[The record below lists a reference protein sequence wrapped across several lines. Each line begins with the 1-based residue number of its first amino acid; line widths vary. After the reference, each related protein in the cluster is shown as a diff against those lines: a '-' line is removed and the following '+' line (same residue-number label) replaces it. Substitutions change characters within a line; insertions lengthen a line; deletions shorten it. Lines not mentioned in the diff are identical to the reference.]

1 MSGKDALCSTLA
13 AGLLLLVVAPV
24 AAEAAPCP
32 HSGDLVT
39 ALSAP
44 DRRAALLCAVDAERT
59 ARGLPAV
66 GQNGQLTRA
75 AQGHSDDMV
84 ARRFFEHVTPG
95 GATLGDRVDA
105 TGYIEGQ
112 RDWELGEAI
121 AWAQQPLDTPDSL
134 MRAWL
139 ASPGHRAII
148 LDRRFRDVGIGV
160 TPGLTDGSA
169 NPGATAVLDF
179 GFRVASPTLPR
190 WRSATA
196 CARTAST
203 SRQRPAR
210 CASTST
216 RSKRSTRARRPS
228 STRSATIW
236 KARLMTSRPTS

>member
-13 AGLLLLVVAPV
+13 AALLLLAAAPV
-24 AAEAAPCP
+24 AASAADCA
-32 HSGDLVT
+32 HGGDLVT
-39 ALSAP
+39 ALSGP
-44 DRRAALLCAVDAERT
+44 GRRAALLCAIDAERA
-59 ARGLPAV
+59 ARDLHPV
-66 GQNGQLTRA
+66 GESAQLTRA

-84 ARRFFEHVTPG
+84 VRRFFEHVTPG
-95 GATLGDRVDA
+95 GSTLGDRVDA
-105 TGYIEGQ
+105 TGYIEG
-112 RDWELGEAI
+112 RSDWELGEAI
-121 AWAQQPLDTPDSL
+121 AWAQQPLDTPGSL

-148 LDRRFRDVGIGV
+148 LDRRFRDVGIGI

-179 GFRVASPTLPR
+179 GFRTSSPTLPR

-196 CARTAST
+196 CARTASR

-216 RSKRSTRARRPS
+216 RSKLSTQAILRS
-228 STRSATIW
+228 STPSATTW
-236 KARLMTSRPTS
+236 KVQLPMSPTTS

>member
-13 AGLLLLVVAPV
+13 AGFLLLVVAPV
-24 AAEAAPCP
+24 AAEAAACS
-32 HSGDLVT
+32 HTGDLVT

-44 DRRAALLCAVDAERT
+44 DRRAALVCAVDAERT

-66 GQNGQLTRA
+66 GESAQLTRA

-95 GATLGDRVDA
+95 GSTLGDRVNA
-105 TGYIEGQ
+105 TGYITSR

-121 AWAQQPLDTPDSL
+121 AWAQQPLDTPDTL

-148 LDRRFRDVGIGV
+148 LDGRFRDVGIGV

-179 GFRVASPTLPR
+179 GFRTASPTLPR

-196 CARTAST
+196 CARTASR

-210 CASTST
+210 CGSTST
-216 RSKRSTRARRPS
+216 RSKLSTQAILLS
-228 STRSATIW
+228 STPSATTW
-236 KARLMTSRPTS
+236 KVQLPTSPTTS